1 MTKIKNIAF
10 ITLACIL
17 YATTSTAQSFQKGDK
32 MLNVGVGIAGGF
44 GIPVGLS
51 YEQAVSDRISVGAYA
66 AFSTEKESFGGYG
79 NWKYTHILA
88 AARGSYHLK
97 VNSTKFDPYGGIMLG
112 YNIASVKWDGDDDA
126 PFSASAGGFLWA
138 GHIGSR
144 YWFSEKFGAFA
155 EIGYGA
161 AVLNI
166 GVTFKLK

>member
-17 YATTSTAQSFQKGDK
+17 YATTSAAQSFQKGDK

-66 AFSTEKESFGGYG
+66 AFSTEKESFGDYG

-126 PFSASAGGFLWA
+126 PFSTSAGGFLWA